1 MFSDGSPKIL
11 FSQLSITL
19 PHFTVPHSYKV
30 LNFEATCTVTSMQ
43 HSLDLYSEILPTC
56 TESRWEVTSKLIHCS
71 FPKESVPIL
80 RYQLSH
86 IFPCKSISLVLLITS
101 APQATY
107 TQNPIHT
114 IYLYFHSLVT
124 ALVLR
129 LVSPVMFVS
138 LSTSVGFG
146 RLKAVCPTY
155 WSIVAIAPIK
165 GI

>member
-19 PHFTVPHSYKV
+19 PYFTVPHSYKV

-43 HSLDLYSEILPTC
+43 HALDLYSEILPTC

-86 IFPCKSISLVLLITS
+86 IFPCKSISLVLLMTS
-101 APQATY
+101 APQATC

-114 IYLYFHSLVT
+114 TCTSILLSQHWFLGLFHL
-124 ALVLR
+124 
-129 LVSPVMFVS
+129 FVS
-138 LSTSVGFG
+138 LSTSVGFD
-146 RLKAVCPTY
+146 RLKAVCPIGRL
-155 WSIVAIAPIK
+155 SQLRQ
-165 GI
+165 